1 MTSASASAAVRILLV
16 EDDEDDFVLVRDA
29 LKALSPGQMTLEWVE
44 DAERGL
50 EAMTAGLHDL
60 CLLDYRLG
68 AYTGLE
74 LLRQARARGSHLP
87 VILLTG
93 MSNDE
98 VDREAL
104 EAGAADF
111 LVKSQLTPEL
121 LQRSIRYTVQHS
133 RTLETLRRSQESFR
147 ALIEQLPE
155 GFCVTDQG
163 RIIYASPAFLR
174 LIQCESAEE
183 LMKQSA
189 ADALESYLHPE
200 DLAALL
206 RDMPGILKTAGP
218 MQPREMRLVR
228 KSGEDV
234 PMEMARLPV
243 MFDGQPCAVNI
254 LRDLTERKQMEG
266 RLVLAD
272 RMSSLG
278 MLAGM
283 IAHDINN
290 PLAYVL
296 ANLHTLESEVLP
308 RLVLPAS
315 EQKEVH
321 ELVGDAQVGASRAR
335 EIVQQLRMFSFSDR
349 QTLLVPLEVHRVLE
363 SALRLAGNELRHRAR
378 LVRDYREPLT
388 VQGNEGQL
396 GQVFVNLLVNAAQA
410 IAEGSVESNE
420 VRVVTRPLNGQVVIE
435 VHDTGSGIPAD
446 RLARV
451 FEPFFTTKPAGVGTG
466 LGLSICRDIVV
477 GMGGRLELESQV
489 GQGSVF
495 RVILPAAE
503 APHVPVRQEPQ
514 PEPQR
519 APGRRGRI
527 LIVDDEPMVSQAIR
541 RALQRE
547 HEVLTLTSAC
557 EAHSR
562 LTAGEQFDLI
572 LCDLMMPEM
581 SGMDL
586 HAALERVSPGQAA
599 RMVFLTGGAFTPR
612 AREFLGHLKNPM
624 VEKPFVPKE
633 LQALVRSL
641 LSTVE
646 QLGPTS
652 AHPGVARPE

>member
-1 MTSASASAAVRILLV
+1 MTPVSASTPVRILLV

-29 LKALSPGQMTLEWVE
+29 LRALSPGQMTLEWVD
-44 DAERGL
+44 DAEQGL
-50 EAMTAGLHDL
+50 EAMAAGRHDV

-74 LLRQARARGSHLP
+74 VLRQARERGVCLP

-133 RTLETLRRSQESFR
+133 RTLQTLRRSQESFR

-155 GFCVTDQG
+155 GFCVTDKG

-183 LMKQSA
+183 LMKQHA
-189 ADALESYLHPE
+189 VDALESYLHPE
-200 DLAALL
+200 DLEALL
-206 RDMPGILKTAGP
+206 RDLPGILKTTDP
-218 MQPREMRLVR
+218 MPPREMRLVR
-228 KSGEDV
+228 KSGEPV

-243 MFDGQPCAVNI
+243 MFDGQLCAVNI

-272 RMSSLG
+272 RMASLG

-290 PLAYVL
+290 PLAYVV
-296 ANLHTLESEVLP
+296 ANLHTLEAEVLP
-308 RLVLPAS
+308 RLTLSAT
-315 EQKEVH
+315 EQKDVH

-349 QTLLVPLEVHRVLE
+349 QAPLVPLEVHRVLE

-378 LVRDYREPLT
+378 LVRDYREPLS

-410 IAEGSVESNE
+410 IPEGAVESNE
-420 VRVVTRPLNGQVVIE
+420 VRVVTRPVNGQVVIE
-435 VHDTGSGIPAD
+435 VHDTGTGIPAE
-446 RLARV
+446 RLQRV

-466 LGLSICRDIVV
+466 LGLSICRDIIQ
-477 GMGGRLELESQV
+477 GMSGQLEVESQV
-489 GQGSVF
+489 GHGSVF
-495 RVILPAAE
+495 RVILPTAA
-503 APHVPVRQEPQ
+503 APYVPARQEPQ

-527 LIVDDEPMVSQAIR
+527 LVVDDEPMVSQAIR

-547 HEVLTLTSAC
+547 HEVVTLTSAR

-562 LTAGEQFDLI
+562 LSAGEQFDLI

-586 HAALERVSPGQAA
+586 HDALTRTAPGQAA
-599 RMVFLTGGAFTPR
+599 RMVFLTGGAFTPK
-612 AREFLGHLKNPM
+612 AREFLGQLKNPM
-624 VEKPFVPKE
+624 VEKPFMPRE

-641 LSTVE
+641 LSTAE
-646 QLGPTS
+646 QLVPTS
-652 AHPGVARPE
+652 AHPGIARPE